1 MAGDDGGMAATV
13 MSPDST
19 WSGATG
25 KADTVRDVRIGPVRI
40 GSVAPMSTP
49 TTGFLHGG
57 TPYLRLGDGPPL
69 VMVQGLTPQHDIPKG
84 WERRMLVS
92 SLAPLGEHFT
102 IHSVNRKRGLKLG
115 ESMSDIARHLADA
128 IDNEIGEPVF
138 LSGTSSGGSVVLQ
151 LAIDRPDLVRRLIVV
166 SAAYR
171 LGAEGRAL
179 DAEMIRLTRTG
190 DLKGAW
196 TCLYAAMLPKRLRR
210 PMQPIAR
217 LLAATVRQEDPTD
230 MLVTLE
236 AECALDVGA
245 DLSRITAP
253 TLVVGGTKD
262 VFYPRDL
269 LEDTASGVVDGRA
282 YSVRGVGPP
291 AGVRVEEDDE
301 GSARLPARG
310 RGVASWTS

>member
-1 MAGDDGGMAATV
+1 
-13 MSPDST
+13 
-19 WSGATG
+19 
-25 KADTVRDVRIGPVRI
+25 
-40 GSVAPMSTP
+40 MSTAP
-49 TTGFLHGG
+49 ASGFLHGG

-69 VMVQGLTPQHDIPKG
+69 VMVQGLTPQHDVPKG

-92 SLAPLGEHFT
+92 SLAPLAAHFT
-102 IHSVNRKRGLKLG
+102 IYSVNRRRGLQLG

-128 IDNEIGEPVF
+128 IDNDIGEPVY
-138 LSGTSSGGSVVLQ
+138 LSGTSSGGSVALQ

-166 SAAYR
+166 SAACR

-179 DAEMIRLTRTG
+179 DAEMIRLTRAG

-210 PMQPIAR
+210 PMRPVAR

-236 AECALDVGA
+236 AECTLDVGA
-245 DLSRITAP
+245 DLARVSAP

-262 VFYPRDL
+262 ASTRVMSSRTRRPASSTAAPTCSRARATCGRPR
-269 LEDTASGVVDGRA
+269 R
-282 YSVRGVGPP
+282 R
-291 AGVRVEEDDE
+291 
-301 GSARLPARG
+301 RLR
-310 RGVASWTS
+310 T